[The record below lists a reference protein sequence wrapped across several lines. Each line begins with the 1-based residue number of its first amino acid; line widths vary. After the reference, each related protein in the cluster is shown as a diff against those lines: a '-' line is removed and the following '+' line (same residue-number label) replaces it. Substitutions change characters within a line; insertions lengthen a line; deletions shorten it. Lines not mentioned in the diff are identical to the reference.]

1 MTKPSKR
8 KSRVHMLVWRGIT
21 CRVKHTPRYFDY
33 ADHVE
38 LFVVK
43 PKGAILP
50 ITETGYRSEFL
61 TAVELTAVGGAVSFI
76 TGLLERETKTQRWQ
90 KRDFESRQL
99 TLFD

>member
-1 MTKPSKR
+1 MTKTTKR
-8 KSRVHMLVWRGIT
+8 KSRVHKFDWRGIT

-38 LFVVK
+38 LFVVR

-61 TAVELTAVGGAVSFI
+61 SADELAASGGAVALMTALI
-76 TGLLERETKTQRWQ
+76 DREAKTKRWQ
-90 KRDFESRQL
+90 KRDFE
-99 TLFD
+99 TC

>member
-1 MTKPSKR
+1 MTKTSKR
-8 KSRVHMLVWRGIT
+8 KSRTHMLVWRGIT

-61 TAVELTAVGGAVSFI
+61 SAEELATAGGAVTFI
-76 TGLLERETKTQRWQ
+76 TGLLEREAKTKRWQ

-99 TLFD
+99 KLFD